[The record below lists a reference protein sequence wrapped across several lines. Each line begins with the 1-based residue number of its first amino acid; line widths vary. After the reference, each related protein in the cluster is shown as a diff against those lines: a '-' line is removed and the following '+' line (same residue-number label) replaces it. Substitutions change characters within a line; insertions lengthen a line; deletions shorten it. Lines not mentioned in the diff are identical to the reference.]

1 MAKRS
6 KPEIVDVEALR
17 AALTAAELRADQA
30 TSRADQATSR
40 ADQAVRLADEAVLRA
55 DEAQAAVE
63 RAEAEAAAVKAQL
76 SGDAALIAH
85 LRLEIAKLTRT
96 LYGQR
101 SERTQRLLDQYELQ
115 LEELEASAA
124 ADALAA
130 EKAAAKAAVPAP
142 TERRK
147 PSRQPFPA
155 QLPRV
160 RVVVPAPTACPCC
173 GGARLSKMGEDV
185 TETLEV
191 VPRQWTVIQTVR
203 ERFSCRACESVTQAP
218 APFHAIP
225 RGWAGPSLL
234 AMVLFEKFGQHQP
247 LNRQAERYAREG
259 VPLSLST
266 LADQVGTCAGVL
278 EPLFRLIERHVR
290 AAGRLHGDD
299 TTVPVLAKGK
309 TSTGRVWVY
318 VRDDRPFGGDDP
330 PAALFHFSPDRRG
343 EHPQGH
349 LAGWT
354 GVLQA
359 DAYGGY
365 GKLYG
370 GERKPAPI
378 IEAACWAHAR
388 RKFFELAD
396 IEGAA
401 RQRAQKK
408 VAVIAPLALEA
419 VRRMDELFAIEREV
433 NGCPA
438 AERLAVRSQRSA
450 PIVAALEGW
459 MRAERARLPGAA
471 PVAKAMDYML
481 NRWPSF
487 ARFLGDGRVCMTNNS
502 SERALRGLALGRKAW
517 LFAGSNR
524 GGQRAAFFNSLI
536 VTAKLNDVD
545 PQAWL
550 ADVLGRIASHP
561 AQRLADLLPWN
572 WKPVPAA
579 AADLDAAA

>member
-17 AALTAAELRADQA
+17 AALAAAEARADH
-30 TSRADQATSR
+30 
-40 ADQAVRLADEAVLRA
+40 
-55 DEAQAAVE
+55 
-63 RAEAEAAAVKAQL
+63 AEAEAAAVKAQL
-76 SGDAALIAH
+76 SGDVALIAH

-101 SERTQRLLDQYELQ
+101 SERTQRLIDQYELQ

-142 TERRK
+142 MGRRK

-173 GGARLSKMGEDV
+173 GDMRLSKMGEDV

-203 ERFSCRACESVTQAP
+203 ERFSCRACESVTQPP

-234 AMVLFEKFGQHQP
+234 AMVLFEKYGQHVP

-266 LADQVGTCAGVL
+266 LADQVGACAGVL
-278 EPLFRLIERHVR
+278 EPLFRLIERHVM

-318 VRDDRPFGGDDP
+318 VRDDRPFGGADP
-330 PAALFHFSPDRRG
+330 PAAVFHFSPDRRG
-343 EHPQGH
+343 EHPQAH
-349 LAGWT
+349 LANWT

-365 GKLYG
+365 GKLYE

-378 IEAACWAHAR
+378 VEAACRVGEDVSIPAPHRPGRADFPHPVLRAHGSLTERRTCGRSGPRVEGSAR
-388 RKFFELAD
+388 AWLGSAATAD
-396 IEGAA
+396 CYGGRAA
-401 RQRAQKK
+401 R
-408 VAVIAPLALEA
+408 
-419 VRRMDELFAIEREV
+419 AISSR
-433 NGCPA
+433 P
-438 AERLAVRSQRSA
+438 VRSGGDTTGSA
-450 PIVAALEGW
+450 
-459 MRAERARLPGAA
+459 
-471 PVAKAMDYML
+471 
-481 NRWPSF
+481 
-487 ARFLGDGRVCMTNNS
+487 GRC
-502 SERALRGLALGRKAW
+502 R
-517 LFAGSNR
+517 
-524 GGQRAAFFNSLI
+524 
-536 VTAKLNDVD
+536 
-545 PQAWL
+545 
-550 ADVLGRIASHP
+550 
-561 AQRLADLLPWN
+561 
-572 WKPVPAA
+572 
-579 AADLDAAA
+579 

>member
-6 KPEIVDVEALR
+6 KPEIVDVQALR
-17 AALTAAELRADQA
+17 AALAAAEARADH
-30 TSRADQATSR
+30 
-40 ADQAVRLADEAVLRA
+40 
-55 DEAQAAVE
+55 
-63 RAEAEAAAVKAQL
+63 AEAEAAAVKEAAQV
-76 SGDAALIAH
+76 SSDAALIAH
-85 LRLEIAKLTRT
+85 LRLEIARLNRT

-142 TERRK
+142 AERRK

-155 QLPRV
+155 HLPRV

-173 GGARLSKMGEDV
+173 GDMRLSKMGEDV

-234 AMVLFEKFGQHQP
+234 AMVLFEKFGQHVP

-278 EPLFRLIERHVR
+278 EPLFRLIERHVM

-318 VRDDRPFGGDDP
+318 VRDDRPFGGADP

-343 EHPQGH
+343 EHPQAH
-349 LAGWT
+349 LANWIGM
-354 GVLQA
+354 LQA

-365 GKLYG
+365 GKLYL

-401 RQRAQKK
+401 RQRARKK

-433 NGCPA
+433 NGRPA
-438 AERLAVRSQRSA
+438 AERLAARSLRSA
-450 PIVAALEGW
+450 PIVAALEDW
-459 MRAERARLPGAA
+459 MRVERARLPGAA

-487 ARFLGDGRVCMTNNS
+487 ARFLDDGCVCMSNNAA
-502 SERALRGLALGRKAW
+502 ERALRGLALGRKAW
-517 LFAGSNR
+517 LFAGSDR

-561 AQRLADLLPWN
+561 AQRLGELLPWN
-572 WKPVPAA
+572 WKPVPAETQS
-579 AADLDAAA
+579 LDAAA

>member
-6 KPEIVDVEALR
+6 KPETVDVDALR
-17 AALTAAELRADQA
+17 AALAAAEARADH
-30 TSRADQATSR
+30 
-40 ADQAVRLADEAVLRA
+40 
-55 DEAQAAVE
+55 
-63 RAEAEAAAVKAQL
+63 AEAEAAAVKAQL

-130 EKAAAKAAVPAP
+130 ERAAAKAAVPP
-142 TERRK
+142 PMGRRK

-155 QLPRV
+155 HLPRV

-173 GGARLSKMGEDV
+173 GGARLSKLGEDI

-218 APFHAIP
+218 APFHAVP

-234 AMVLFEKFGQHQP
+234 AMVLFEKYGQHQP

-278 EPLFRLIERHVR
+278 EPLFRLIERHVM

-318 VRDDRPFGGDDP
+318 VRDDRPFGGADP

-343 EHPQGH
+343 EHPQAH
-349 LAGWT
+349 LTGWAGM
-354 GVLQA
+354 LQA

-365 GKLYG
+365 GKLYV
-370 GERKPAPI
+370 GERRPTPI

-408 VAVIAPLALEA
+408 VAVIAPLAIEA
-419 VRRMDELFAIEREV
+419 VRRMNELFAIEREV
-433 NGCPA
+433 NGHPA
-438 AERLAVRSQRSA
+438 AERLAVRSLRSA
-450 PIVAALEGW
+450 PIVAALEEW

-471 PVAKAMDYML
+471 PVAKAMNYML
-481 NRWPSF
+481 DRWPSF
-487 ARFLGDGRVCMTNNS
+487 ARFLDDGRVCMTNNAA
-502 SERALRGLALGRKAW
+502 ERALRGLALGRKAW
-517 LFAGSNR
+517 LFAGSNC

-561 AQRLADLLPWN
+561 AQRLAELLPWN
-572 WKPVPAA
+572 WRPSPASA
-579 AADLDAAA
+579 ASLDAAA

>member
-17 AALTAAELRADQA
+17 AALAAAEARADQA
-30 TSRADQATSR
+30 
-40 ADQAVRLADEAVLRA
+40 
-55 DEAQAAVE
+55 
-63 RAEAEAAAVKAQL
+63 EAEAVKARL
-76 SGDAALIAH
+76 SGDTALIAH

-96 LYGQR
+96 LYGQG

-115 LEELEASAA
+115 LEELETSAA

-130 EKAAAKAAVPAP
+130 EESAAKAAMPAP
-142 TERRK
+142 TDRRK

-155 QLPRV
+155 HLPRV
-160 RVVVPAPTACPCC
+160 RVVVPGPTACPCC

-218 APFHAIP
+218 APFHAVP

-234 AMVLFEKFGQHQP
+234 AMVLFEKFGQHVP

-278 EPLFRLIERHVR
+278 EPLFRLIAAHVM

-318 VRDDRPFGGDDP
+318 VRDDRPFGAAHP

-343 EHPQGH
+343 EHPQAH
-349 LAGWT
+349 LANWI

-401 RQRAQKK
+401 RQRAHKK

-433 NGCPA
+433 SGRPA
-438 AERLAVRSQRSA
+438 AERLAVRSLRSA
-450 PIVAALEGW
+450 PIMTALENW

-471 PVAKAMDYML
+471 PVAKAMNYMHD
-481 NRWPSF
+481 RWPSF
-487 ARFLGDGRVCMTNNS
+487 ARFLDDGRVCMTNNAA
-502 SERALRGLALGRKAW
+502 ERALRGLALGRKAW

-536 VTAKLNDVD
+536 VTAKLNDID

-561 AQRLADLLPWN
+561 AQRLGELLPWN
-572 WKPVPAA
+572 WRSIPPATA
-579 AADLDAAA
+579 TLDAAA

>member
-17 AALTAAELRADQA
+17 AALEAAEL
-30 TSRADQATSR
+30 R

-55 DEAQAAVE
+55 DEAQAAVG

-85 LRLEIAKLTRT
+85 LRLEIARLNRT

-130 EKAAAKAAVPAP
+130 EKAAAKAAMPAP
-142 TERRK
+142 AERRK

-173 GGARLSKMGEDV
+173 GDMRLSKMGEDI

-203 ERFSCRACESVTQAP
+203 ERFSCRTCESVTQAP
-218 APFHAIP
+218 APFHAVP

-234 AMVLFEKFGQHQP
+234 AMVLFEKYGQHMP

-299 TTVPVLAKGK
+299 TVVPVLAKGK

-318 VRDDRPFGGDDP
+318 VRDDRPFGGADP

-343 EHPQGH
+343 EHPQAH
-349 LAGWT
+349 LAGWA

-365 GKLYG
+365 GKLYL

-401 RQRAQKK
+401 RQRAHKK

-419 VRRMDELFAIEREV
+419 VRRMDELFAIERKI
-433 NGCPA
+433 NGHPA
-438 AERLAVRSQRSA
+438 AERLAVRSQRST
-450 PIVAALEGW
+450 PIVAALEEW

-471 PVAKAMDYML
+471 PVAKAMNYML
-481 NRWPSF
+481 DRWPSF
-487 ARFLGDGRVCMTNNS
+487 ARLLDDGRVCMTNNAA
-502 SERALRGLALGRKAW
+502 ERALRGLALGRKAW
-517 LFAGSNR
+517 LFAGSDR

-561 AQRLADLLPWN
+561 AQRLGELLPWN
-572 WKPVPAA
+572 WRPIPAETPSI
-579 AADLDAAA
+579 DAAA

>member
-6 KPEIVDVEALR
+6 KPEVVDVEALR
-17 AALTAAELRADQA
+17 AALAAAEARADQA
-30 TSRADQATSR
+30 TQ
-40 ADQAVRLADEAVLRA
+40 RA
-55 DEAQAAVE
+55 DEAQAAAD
-63 RAEAEAAAVKAQL
+63 RAEAEAVAVKARL

-101 SERTQRLLDQYELQ
+101 SERTQRLIDQYELQ
-115 LEELEASAA
+115 LEELEALAT

-130 EKAAAKAAVPAP
+130 EKVAAKAAVPAP
-142 TERRK
+142 AERRK

-155 QLPRV
+155 HLPRV
-160 RVVVPAPTACPCC
+160 RVVVPGPSACPCC
-173 GGARLSKMGEDV
+173 GDTRLSKMGEDV

-191 VPRQWTVIQTVR
+191 VPRSWTVIQTVR
-203 ERFSCRACESVTQAP
+203 ERFSCRACESITQAP
-218 APFHAIP
+218 APFHTVP
-225 RGWAGPSLL
+225 RGWAGPNLL
-234 AMVLFEKFGQHQP
+234 AMVLFEKYGQHQP

-266 LADQVGTCAGVL
+266 LADQVGACAGVL
-278 EPLFRLIERHVR
+278 EPLFRLIQAHVM

-309 TSTGRVWVY
+309 TATGRVWVY
-318 VRDDRPFGGDDP
+318 VRDDRPFGGVDP

-343 EHPQGH
+343 EHPQAH
-349 LAGWT
+349 LAGWS

-396 IEGAA
+396 IEAVA

-433 NGCPA
+433 NGRPA
-438 AERLAVRSQRSA
+438 AERRAMRSRHSA
-450 PIVAALEGW
+450 PIVAALETW
-459 MRAERARLPGAA
+459 MRAERARLPRAA
-471 PVAKAMDYML
+471 PAAKAMNYML
-481 NRWPSF
+481 DRWLSF
-487 ARFLGDGRVCMTNNS
+487 ARFLDDGRVCMTNNS

-561 AQRLADLLPWN
+561 AKRLAELLPWN
-572 WKPVPAA
+572 WQPISATPASLDVA
-579 AADLDAAA
+579 A